1 MLKLEAKFNID
12 LPINHE
18 ECSHEKEN
26 EFFNTIFNKIIHEYL
41 SFTYD
46 IKYILIETM
55 YTHRLLKRKNQ
66 YVYENL
72 RKKLE
77 NDPEVVIVETDL
89 NQDPKIQNVPII
101 KDNEFYKLLMKY
113 FNGYVAFKYQGPI
126 TQIKQCIEYL
136 NSLGYC
142 DFCSY
147 SMIYEIS
154 LYKTE
159 LHGSPLNF
167 IYVKL
172 LTA

>member
-12 LPINHE
+12 PKGFT
-18 ECSHEKEN
+18 SGYEN
-26 EFFNTIFNKIIHEYL
+26 FFIDSIFDKIIHEYL
-41 SFTYD
+41 SFTYN

-66 YVYENL
+66 YTYENL

-89 NQDPKIQNVPII
+89 NKDPKIQNVPII

-113 FNGYVAFKYQGPI
+113 FNGYVAFKYHGPI
-126 TQIKQCIEYL
+126 HQIKQCIEYL
-136 NSLGYC
+136 NSLRYC

-147 SMIYEIS
+147 NMIYEIS

-159 LHGSPLNF
+159 LHGVPLNF
-167 IYVKL
+167 IYVKV
-172 LTA
+172 LTV